1 MKDRRVDPISPEQRA
16 EPVVVV
22 PYDPAWPAAFEH
34 VRSRVAEALGDL
46 AVGIEHVGSTAVPGL
61 EAKPIVDIDV
71 VIRRAGGLD
80 EVVRRLAQL
89 GYTHLGDLGIVG
101 REAFRATKEMPRHH
115 LYVCASGAV
124 PLQAHLI
131 LRDALRDDPA
141 LAAQYG
147 ALKRELAERYRD
159 DRDAYTEGKSAFITA
174 VLLRERDGRDKRA
187 HRRRKG

>member
-1 MKDRRVDPISPEQRA
+1 VKDPRIDPISPEERA

-22 PYDPAWPAAFEH
+22 PYDPAWPASFER
-34 VRSRVAEALGDL
+34 VRAPVAEALGDL
-46 AVGIEHVGSTAVPGL
+46 AVGIEHIGSTAVPGL
-61 EAKPIVDIDV
+61 EAKPIVDVDV
-71 VIRRAGGLD
+71 VIRRAGDLD
-80 EVVRRLAQL
+80 EVMRRLGQL

-101 REAFRATKEMPRHH
+101 REAFRATKQMPRHH

-131 LRDALRDDPA
+131 LRDALRGDPA

-147 ALKRELAERYRD
+147 ALKRELAERYRE
-159 DRDAYTEGKSAFITA
+159 DRDAYTEGKSVFITA

>member
-1 MKDRRVDPISPEQRA
+1 MNDPRIDPISPEQRA

-22 PYDPAWPAAFEH
+22 AYDPAWPASFER
-34 VRSRVAEALGDL
+34 VRAVVAAALGDL

-61 EAKPIVDIDV
+61 EAKPIVDVDV
-71 VIRRAGGLD
+71 VIRRAGDLP
-80 EVVRRLAQL
+80 EVARRLADL

-101 REAFRATKEMPRHH
+101 REAFRAPKETPRHH
-115 LYVCASGAV
+115 LYVCASGAL

-131 LRDALRDDPA
+131 LRDALRAAPA

-187 HRRRKG
+187 LRRRPG